1 MRILTEALPSA
12 APETPKSQTLWKG
25 YAFQIVHLDNTRQ
38 PANLSVCNLS
48 ESQSADAILHILF
61 NLNIVYDFA
70 RFQTMPG
77 FVHQLNISGFWMC
90 SLNNCYT
97 SWHYYL
103 TKNNNSVRTLKFAR
117 LRIHREA
124 HLINL
129 WYSWKIGAIT
139 LWDFD
144 TNKWLPH
151 IATLRERKCHF
162 AIWADSSRL
171 HNRASSCI
179 LQIQLWQCS
188 THRIDWTTSASFT
201 PWARK
206 EACVHLLR
214 SMT

>member
-1 MRILTEALPSA
+1 MPFSTYSSTWTLFMILPDFKQCQDLST
-12 APETPKSQTLWKG
+12 
-25 YAFQIVHLDNTRQ
+25 
-38 PANLSVCNLS
+38 NLTYQDS
-48 ESQSADAILHILF
+48 ECVPWITAIQVGI
-61 NLNIVYDFA
+61 ITW
-70 RFQTMPG
+70 Q
-77 FVHQLNISGFWMC
+77 
-90 SLNNCYT
+90 
-97 SWHYYL
+97 
-103 TKNNNSVRTLKFAR
+103 KNNNSVRTLKFAR

-129 WYSWKIGAIT
+129 WYSWKIGEIT

-144 TNKWLPH
+144 TNKWRPH